1 MSVWLNCAFSGV
13 FIYTEDFCWVLLILI
28 KWFTISIWKFSDRQ
42 ALAATTFPR
51 KIANASLVTPVLSI
65 YDVEDI
71 GLSVFNKEILQF
83 ILLNSL
89 ANEHKFCLTFST
101 NWRLTQL
108 DAKIYTLRTP
118 LLLVAIFCLP
128 YAHTYSFI
136 KIPCFGERI
145 SRQPFKLPSFFW
157 KRRKGI

>member
-1 MSVWLNCAFSGV
+1 MSVWLNCAFSEV
-13 FIYTEDFCWVLLILI
+13 FIYTEDFCWVLLTLI

-42 ALAATTFPR
+42 ALAPTTFPR

-65 YDVEDI
+65 YYVEDI

-101 NWRLTQL
+101 NWRVTPL
-108 DAKIYTLRTP
+108 DAKLYTVNPIALGGYFLSSLRSY
-118 LLLVAIFCLP
+118 LQF
-128 YAHTYSFI
+128 Y
-136 KIPCFGERI
+136 
-145 SRQPFKLPSFFW
+145 
-157 KRRKGI
+157 